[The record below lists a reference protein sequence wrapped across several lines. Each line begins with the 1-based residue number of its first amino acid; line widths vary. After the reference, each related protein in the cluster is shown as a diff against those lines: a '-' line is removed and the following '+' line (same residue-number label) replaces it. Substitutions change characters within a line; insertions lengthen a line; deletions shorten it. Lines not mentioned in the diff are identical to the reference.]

1 MYLCEH
7 YNLSLQCLL
16 LRCCTAKVLLL
27 LYLIALY
34 FIRKKKKLLLYF
46 VYPRVHKLFQ
56 EKMREL
62 LLQDVRSTKFLGF
75 LNRQFLVKEKK
86 HCRISYWISNQKQT
100 QKTDRLLAHLHPL
113 HEVPRSSLYNPIKL
127 QYSGQSKNRQYLFW
141 KLKKKKVTES
151 SD

>member
-1 MYLCEH
+1 MYLREH

-34 FIRKKKKLLLYF
+34 FIWGKKKLLLYF

-62 LLQDVRSTKFLGF
+62 LL
-75 LNRQFLVKEKK
+75 
-86 HCRISYWISNQKQT
+86 
-100 QKTDRLLAHLHPL
+100 
-113 HEVPRSSLYNPIKL
+113 
-127 QYSGQSKNRQYLFW
+127 
-141 KLKKKKVTES
+141 
-151 SD
+151 